1 MLDNHAHIQ
10 SKLDYFISSKKIPN
24 IIFHGSSGSGK
35 RTITD
40 DFLYKIYDGNRE
52 KMKKHIM
59 TVECSHGKGI
69 KFIREDLKFFA
80 KSHIQSNQG
89 ANFKSIVLLNAD
101 SLTIDAQ
108 SALRRCIELFSH
120 NTRFFIVVEN
130 RERLLNPIL
139 SRFCEI
145 YVSPFVLPIKYD
157 TDNVLT
163 RPATMSPTELVVKEA
178 VSPLPTTTETLYQ
191 ELCEKY
197 SSTNENFNET
207 VKQIINDATEWC
219 EAGYSALKWIECLR
233 CMESPKKTM
242 ITMCYHKI
250 KPDVRSEKLLVYYAI
265 YFTFVSSN
273 EDLENIL
280 VS

>member
-10 SKLDYFISSKKIPN
+10 SKLDFFISSKKIPN

-35 RTITD
+35 RTIAD
-40 DFLYKIYDGNRE
+40 NFLYKIYDGNRE
-52 KMKKHIM
+52 KMKKQIM

-145 YVSPFVLPIKYD
+145 YVSPFVLPIKYNESQ
-157 TDNVLT
+157 T
-163 RPATMSPTELVVKEA
+163 
-178 VSPLPTTTETLYQ
+178 LPVAEPPEKFDQTKYQ
-191 ELCEKY
+191 EICKKY
-197 SSTNENFNET
+197 VSDGVNFNET
-207 VKQIINDATEWC
+207 AKQLINDATEWC

-233 CMESPKKTM
+233 STESPKKTL

-250 KPDVRSEKLLVYYAI
+250 KPDFRSEKLLVYYTM

>member
-35 RTITD
+35 RTIAD
-40 DFLYKIYDGNRE
+40 NFLYKIYDGNRE
-52 KMKKHIM
+52 KMKKQIM

-145 YVSPFVLPIKYD
+145 YVSPFVVPINSGGDQEK
-157 TDNVLT
+157 
-163 RPATMSPTELVVKEA
+163 
-178 VSPLPTTTETLYQ
+178 YQ
-191 ELCEKY
+191 EICEKY
-197 SSTNENFNET
+197 STNNENFNET
-207 VKQIINDATEWC
+207 AKQIINDATEWC
-219 EAGYSALKWIECLR
+219 EAGYSALKWIECLNASA
-233 CMESPKKTM
+233 SPNKTM

-250 KPDVRSEKLLVYYAI
+250 KPDFRSEKLLVYYTM

>member
-10 SKLDYFISSKKIPN
+10 SKLDYFIASKKIPN

-35 RTITD
+35 RTIAD
-40 DFLYKIYDGNRE
+40 NFLYKIYDGNRE
-52 KMKKHIM
+52 KMKKQIM

-145 YVSPFVLPIKYD
+145 YVSPFVVPIKYD
-157 TDNVLT
+157 ETQTL
-163 RPATMSPTELVVKEA
+163 RIASPPCQEK
-178 VSPLPTTTETLYQ
+178 YQ

-197 SSTNENFNET
+197 SSSNENFSET
-207 VKQIINDATEWC
+207 AQMLINDATEWC

-233 CMESPKKTM
+233 LSDAPKKTM

-250 KPDVRSEKLLVYYAI
+250 KPDFRSEKLLVYYTM